1 MRPRTALGVGVV
13 LVAIVGAVVV
23 LRDNQSPGGQSS
35 GEQTSTAVQNSTV
48 DARARQLTAAFG
60 RTTLLPA
67 TVRFAA
73 DPNNPPG
80 FVFHRYD
87 TDSAP
92 GIRPVRYTAQG
103 SLVRRV
109 DGAVLA
115 QVQVVVQQAGPT
127 AGFGACDTIAVVD
140 GPSCSDQV
148 FPDGTQARVV
158 RNPQFVRFVGSSAAA
173 KQPPALQTELD
184 VASPTGTT
192 MSVTLFA
199 IHGATVPLDDT
210 AMLRLAMIPGVS
222 AQ

>member
-1 MRPRTALGVGVV
+1 MRLRTALGVGVV
-13 LVAIVGAVVV
+13 LVAVVGAVVV
-23 LRDNQSPGGQSS
+23 LRENQSPGGQ
-35 GEQTSTAVQNSTV
+35 GPGDRTSTAVQTSTV

-60 RTTLLPA
+60 RTTLLPP

-73 DPNNPPG
+73 DPNSPPG

-92 GIRPVRYTAQG
+92 GIRPVKYTAQG

-127 AGFGACDTIAVVD
+127 AGFGACATIAVVD
-140 GPSCSDQV
+140 GPSCTDQV
-148 FPDGTQARVV
+148 FPDGTRARVV
-158 RNPQFVRFVGSSAAA
+158 RNPQFVRFVGSDATAR
-173 KQPPALQTELD
+173 QPPGLQTELD
-184 VASPTGTT
+184 VAFPTGTT

-199 IHGATVPLDDT
+199 IHGAAVPLDDT
-210 AMLRLAMIPGVS
+210 AMLSLAMIPGLS
-222 AQ
+222 TR